1 MSSSAE
7 KPLLEPHLLVVS
19 LVWCILVA
27 CVDLE

>member
-7 KPLLEPHLLVVS
+7 KPLLEPQLLDVS